1 MYMGGGGGG
10 VYVDCTL
17 QLLQGCRLDCSLL
30 LVMIAS
36 YVIT

>member
-17 QLLQGCRLDCSLL
+17 QLLHGCQPYCSLL